1 MQFVDEVQLHVSAGH
16 GGSGII
22 SFRREKFVAK
32 GGPDGGDGGDGGDV
46 IAEVDPNLAT
56 LLDLRFRKH
65 IKAGRGRHGSGGL
78 KTGRRGE
85 DAIVRVPPG
94 TLIFDAESGELLCDL
109 IEAGA
114 RQIIAKGGI
123 GGRGNAHF
131 KSSTRQSP
139 RFSELGKPGESRRI
153 RIELRLIAD
162 VGLVGYPNAGK
173 STFLRAVS
181 AAEPKVAAYPFTTL
195 QPQLGVVDR
204 PSFQTYTIADLPGL
218 IDGAHEGKG
227 LGFRFLRHIQR
238 TRLLLFLVDMTSDH
252 PADDLA
258 NLYTELSE
266 FDPLLMEKP
275 RLVVL
280 NKVDLVDDEESGSD
294 DYDFAD
300 FQISA
305 KTGLGVESVLLALDE
320 RLAAEAGKKQEAAD
334 DYF

>member
-1 MQFVDEVQLHVSAGH
+1 MQFVDEVELRVTAGG

-22 SFRREKFVAK
+22 SFRREKFVPK

-46 IAEVDPNLAT
+46 IAVVDPNLAT

-65 IKAGRGRHGSGGL
+65 IRATRGRHGSGGL
-78 KTGRRGE
+78 KTGARGD
-85 DAIVRVPPG
+85 DAMIRVPSG
-94 TLIFDAESGELLCDL
+94 TLIFDAEDGTLLCDL
-109 IEAGA
+109 IEPGA
-114 RQIIAKGGI
+114 RAVVAAGGK

-139 RFSELGKPGESRRI
+139 RFSELGRPGESRLI
-153 RIELRLIAD
+153 KLELRLIAD

-204 PSFQTYTIADLPGL
+204 PGYRSYTVADLPGL

-238 TRLLLFLVDMTSDH
+238 TRVLLFLVDSSSER
-252 PADDLA
+252 PGDDLA
-258 NLYTELSE
+258 HLYNELTA

-275 RLVVL
+275 RLVAL
-280 NKVDLVDDEESGSD
+280 NKTDLFDDDAELSD
-294 DYDFAD
+294 FDFAD
-300 FQISA
+300 FLISA
-305 KTGLGVESVLLALDE
+305 KTGQGVESVLVGLDE
-320 RLAAEAGKKQEAAD
+320 LLAAGKKEEAGARH
-334 DYF
+334 

>member
-1 MQFVDEVQLHVSAGH
+1 MQFVDEVELRITAGG

-22 SFRREKFVAK
+22 SFRREKFVPK

-46 IAEVDPNLAT
+46 VAVVDSNLAT

-65 IKAGRGRHGSGGL
+65 IRATRGRHGSGGL
-78 KTGRRGE
+78 KTGAQGE
-85 DAIVRVPPG
+85 DAIIRVPPG
-94 TLIFDAESGELLCDL
+94 TMIFDAEDGTLLCDML
-109 IEAGA
+109 EPGERAVVAAGG
-114 RQIIAKGGI
+114 K

-139 RFSELGKPGESRRI
+139 RFSELGRPGESRLI

-173 STFLRAVS
+173 STFLRAIS

-195 QPQLGVVDR
+195 QPQLGVVER
-204 PSFQTYTIADLPGL
+204 PHYRSYTVADLPGL
-218 IDGAHEGKG
+218 IEGAHEGKG

-238 TRLLLFLVDMTSDH
+238 TRVLLFLVDVSSER

-258 NLYTELSE
+258 HLFGELST

-275 RLVVL
+275 RHVVL
-280 NKVDLVDDEESGSD
+280 NKTDLLDDEIESSD
-294 DYDFAD
+294 LDFAD
-300 FQISA
+300 FLVSA
-305 KTGLGVESVLLALDE
+305 KTGQGVESVLLALDE
-320 RLAAEAGKKQEAAD
+320 MLASMDKEPASKK
-334 DYF
+334 

>member
-1 MQFVDEVQLHVSAGH
+1 MQFVDEVTLHVSAGH

-32 GGPDGGDGGDGGDV
+32 GGPDGGDGGHGGSV
-46 IAEVDPNLAT
+46 IAEADPNLAT

-65 IKAGRGRHGSGGL
+65 IKAERGRHGSGGD
-78 KTGRRGE
+78 KTGRRGN

-94 TLIFDAESGELLCDL
+94 TLIFDNDTDELLCDL
-109 IEAGA
+109 VEPGS
-114 RQIIAKGGI
+114 RQVIAKGGM
-123 GGRGNAHF
+123 GGRGNARF
-131 KSSTRQSP
+131 KSATRQSP
-139 RFSELGKPGESRRI
+139 RFSELGKPGESREI

-195 QPQLGVVDR
+195 QPQLGVVER
-204 PSFQTYTIADLPGL
+204 PSYQSYTIADLPGL

-238 TRLLLFLVDMTSDH
+238 TRILLFLIDMTSDQ
-252 PADDLA
+252 PADDLVH
-258 NLYTELSE
+258 LFTELSE

-275 RLVVL
+275 RIVVL
-280 NKVDLVDDEESGSD
+280 NKVDLIDEDEAGSED
-294 DYDFAD
+294 FEFAD
-300 FQISA
+300 FQVSA
-305 KTGLGVESVLLALDE
+305 QTKQGVESVLVALDE
-320 RLAAEAGKKQEAAD
+320 RLAAETAAQEDVD
-334 DYF
+334 DYRT